1 EHLLETR
8 PGIAGM
14 AGRHVVLGIRPEAI
28 EDSAVAGRASEGH
41 TLRGTTELR
50 EALGSEIMAHVR
62 VPGAVAASTEEV
74 AELREDKGV
83 DHTLPSETPGA
94 MVVGRLSP
102 RSAVEEGEGVDLVVD
117 TDLLHVFDPVTGL
130 AVYDS
135 TPTTTEEVRD
145 EGGDEALEPQPAVAA
160 GVAGAGDGDG
170 AGRRRLWRRR

>member
-1 EHLLETR
+1 
-8 PGIAGM
+8 
-14 AGRHVVLGIRPEAI
+14 
-28 EDSAVAGRASEGH
+28 
-41 TLRGTTELR
+41 
-50 EALGSEIMAHVR
+50 MAHVR